1 MQKKTNKIRTF
12 WTTKVQ
18 PLCKCNKFMLNLEQ
32 VAFNIIEERV
42 EKTRMLGE
50 KEHLCH
56 CYACCQVTTA
66 IRCAVH
72 GNRAWKTSSHLGK
85 KKWGRNDGFH
95 TSERGLRVAFS
106 LGFTIIVYIAN
117 VFDNEINFTSHY
129 GWVLIHLTWG
139 WTQILR
145 LWAAQRRLSSS
156 GPNINRIINGLEA
169 FKRSSNTLCQLL
181 TSMPFEHSP
190 HFFFWSFHFA
200 SAHHLQRRSHSSV
213 ITSASVSRA
222 EKNFRF
228 PLS

>member
-66 IRCAVH
+66 ICCAVH

-85 KKWGRNDGFH
+85 KNQGETMDSILQG
-95 TSERGLRVAFS
+95 GV
-106 LGFTIIVYIAN
+106 
-117 VFDNEINFTSHY
+117 
-129 GWVLIHLTWG
+129 WG
-139 WTQILR
+139 WRSVWDSPL
-145 LWAAQRRLSSS
+145 LS
-156 GPNINRIINGLEA
+156 
-169 FKRSSNTLCQLL
+169 TLQMFL
-181 TSMPFEHSP
+181 TMKLTLPAIMAE
-190 HFFFWSFHFA
+190 FWSAWREDEHRYFVCE
-200 SAHHLQRRSHSSV
+200 LLNEDCLLLV
-213 ITSASVSRA
+213 PI
-222 EKNFRF
+222 
-228 PLS
+228 